1 MIIPDLKREKRDN
14 LVVPFFFIKNLKREK
29 RDNLVVPF
37 FFIKIS
43 EKMQLFAGTV
53 LAKSLSAAV

>member
-1 MIIPDLKREKRDN
+1 MIPRFKAGEKGQ
-14 LVVPFFFIKNLKREK
+14 
-29 RDNLVVPF
+29 LVVPF

-43 EKMQLFAGTV
+43 EKMQLFVGTV

>member
-14 LVVPFFFIKNLKREK
+14 LVVPFFFIKI
-29 RDNLVVPF
+29 P
-37 FFIKIS
+37 
-43 EKMQLFAGTV
+43 EKMRLFAGTV

>member
-1 MIIPDLKREKRDN
+1 LIIPDLKREKRGTF
-14 LVVPFFFIKNLKREK
+14 LLFF
-29 RDNLVVPF
+29 F

-43 EKMQLFAGTV
+43 EKMRLFAGTV

>member
-14 LVVPFFFIKNLKREK
+14 LVVL
-29 RDNLVVPF
+29 F

-43 EKMQLFAGTV
+43 EKMQLFVGTV